1 MRARLV
7 VILVAGLLGAS
18 IGAAVVS
25 QALSPDPPAT
35 GARDPA
41 LRTIQQALDAEVD
54 GGVRAGFVAGF
65 VTRDGEARL
74 VAAGMANRETGA
86 PMTIETRFRI
96 ASMTKPIITAAI
108 MQLVDRGVLTLEDP
122 VARYIPAYAEARVAL
137 TEEPDAGGRFETRP
151 PTRAVTI
158 HDLLTHTAGIGYV
171 FDRASTLDRVYVE
184 ANLLTTQGTLAERI
198 DRIAR
203 LPLYDDPGKEWRYSY
218 SIDIAARI
226 IEVATGEPIEAY
238 LKEHLL
244 DPLGMA
250 DTEFF
255 LDHTDFDRV
264 ATVYEFDADGKLAA
278 AGDIDLAGDI
288 NKDGFGVASGGAGLV
303 SSAPDYLRFCL
314 MMLRGGDAEGG
325 RVLSKESVQRMMAD
339 NLAPG
344 ANARLWERDSASF
357 GLGGTVVIDAT
368 RATGAAVNGEWGWTG
383 HFDTWFVVNPEDG
396 VAAVVL
402 SQTNPGPTMPMSRAR
417 ARVKSVAYEA
427 AIRR

>member
-7 VILVAGLLGAS
+7 LLLAAGLLGAAIS
-18 IGAAVVS
+18 AAILPS
-25 QALSPDPPAT
+25 ALAPRSSEAGD
-35 GARDPA
+35 GGLA
-41 LRTIQQALDAEVD
+41 LETIKEALDAEVD
-54 GGVRAGFVAGF
+54 AGVRAGFVAGF

-74 VAAGMANRETGA
+74 VAAGMANREAGA
-86 PMTIETRFRI
+86 PMTTATRFRI

-108 MQLVDRGVLTLEDP
+108 MQLVDRGVLSLDDP
-122 VARYIPAYAEARVAL
+122 VARYIPAYAEARVAE
-137 TEEPDAGGRFETRP
+137 TQEPDARGEFATRA
-151 PTRAVTI
+151 PTRAMTI

-171 FDRASTLDRVYVE
+171 FEAASTLDRLYLE
-184 ANLLTTQGTLAERI
+184 ANLLTGEGTLAERI

-238 LKEHLL
+238 LKKNLL
-244 DPLGMA
+244 GPLGMT
-250 DTEFF
+250 DTEFL
-255 LDHTDFDRV
+255 LDAADLDRV
-264 ATVYEFDADGKLAA
+264 ATLYEFDADGRLAA
-278 AGDIDLAGDI
+278 AGDIDLAGDV

-314 MMLRGGDAEGG
+314 MMLRGGDAPGG
-325 RVLSKESVQRMMAD
+325 RVLSKESVRRMMAD

-344 ANARLWERDSASF
+344 ANARLWEHDSASF
-357 GLGGTVVIDAT
+357 GLGGTIVTDAT
-368 RATGAAVNGEWGWTG
+368 RAEGEAVNGEWGWTG
-383 HFDTWFVVNPEDG
+383 HFDTWFVVNPQDG

-402 SQTNPGPTMPMSRAR
+402 SQTNPGPTMPPSRAR
-417 ARVKSVAYEA
+417 ALVKSVAYGA